1 MSFIGDSLEEA
12 SANGRDGMDDV
23 ATLGVKTKGC
33 SSEGRG
39 LSRIFREGS
48 GDSTSGLTEGLWD
61 PVATN
66 AAAEAEGS
74 GTVPLERSP
83 SI

>member
-1 MSFIGDSLEEA
+1 MNPLEEA
-12 SANGRDGMDDV
+12 SANGRDGTDDV

-39 LSRIFREGS
+39 LSRFSSGGS
-48 GDSTSGLTEGLWD
+48 GDSTSGLTEGLGD

-74 GTVPLERSP
+74 GIVPLDRSP